1 LHLDASLDVALREA
15 DGPGLVLDAAGPP
28 LATLAGS
35 LRAPIAIAL
44 GPEGGLEAEELA
56 RFRDAGWRAASL
68 GANVLRFE
76 TAGIAALALV
86 RSLIP

>member
-1 LHLDASLDVALREA
+1 LDPDEEALY
-15 DGPGLVLDAAGPP
+15 AAN
-28 LATLAGS
+28 
-35 LRAPIAIAL
+35 
-44 GPEGGLEAEELA
+44 
-56 RFRDAGWRAASL
+56 GWRAASI